1 MFNRKEV
8 KELQAKI
15 SQLEYDNE
23 RLTCNNMM
31 LAKAN
36 KEFILREA
44 ADADTIMGMSKAFLK
59 EHKTV
64 QTISRNFDRL
74 NTKYLALK
82 KSLERNRD
90 KKTGRF
96 VKKQ

>member
-1 MFNRKEV
+1 MFNRK
-8 KELQAKI
+8 KIKQLQAKI

-23 RLTCNNMM
+23 HLTCNNKM

-36 KEFILREA
+36 KEFVLREA
-44 ADADTIMGMSKAFLK
+44 AAADTIMGMSDAFLDEHESK
-59 EHKTV
+59 E
-64 QTISRNFDRL
+64 TISANFDRL

-82 KSLERNRD
+82 KSLARNRD

>member
-1 MFNRKEV
+1 MFNRKKI

-23 RLTCNNMM
+23 HLTCNNKM
-31 LAKAN
+31 LANSN
-36 KEFILREA
+36 KEFVLHEA
-44 ADADTIMGMSKAFLK
+44 AIADTIMGMSDAFLNERKSK
-59 EHKTV
+59 E
-64 QTISRNFDRL
+64 TISANFDRL
-74 NTKYLALK
+74 NTKYLTLK

-96 VKKQ
+96 IKKQ